1 MDYTNSSVNR
11 TIGVCDILCNIM
23 QKIIIYTD
31 GGARNNPGPAG
42 AGAIIFDESGEVLK
56 EASRYLGERTNNWAE
71 YEAVILGFEEA
82 KKLGL
87 NERVIEF
94 KVDSQLI
101 QQQLLGNYRV
111 KEPALREQFT
121 KVRNFQEKDFPN
133 ITFTHIPREENKD
146 ADRLANEAM
155 DRGE

>member
-1 MDYTNSSVNR
+1 
-11 TIGVCDILCNIM
+11 M

-42 AGAIIFDESGEVLK
+42 AGAIIFNESGEVLK
-56 EASRYLGERTNNWAE
+56 ESSKYLGERTNNWAE

-87 NERVIEF
+87 NEREIEF
-94 KVDSQLI
+94 RVDSQLI
-101 QQQLLGNYRV
+101 QQQILGNYRV
-111 KEPALREQFT
+111 KEPALREQFARI
-121 KVRNFQEKDFPN
+121 KDFQEKYFKN
-133 ITFTHIPREENKD
+133 VTFTHIPREENKE

-155 DRGE
+155 DRGK